1 MEEMEGEVK
10 DYMHRNKKRKAMKTS
25 IRPTMM
31 LVALLCATSTFAMT
45 TVRIKQAGTLGTLLT
60 PEQLDT
66 CTALAIWGKLNSADI
81 KVLRRMAGG
90 DGGDGHLGLLDL
102 SKAKI

>member
-45 TVRIKQAGTLGTLLT
+45 TVRMK
-60 PEQLDT
+60 
-66 CTALAIWGKLNSADI
+66 
-81 KVLRRMAGG
+81 
-90 DGGDGHLGLLDL
+90 
-102 SKAKI
+102 